1 MASEDNLDLVVQLN
15 HPAKQKK
22 NHWTSKGAND
32 MNHLEVAAQTAPI
45 ETWTQLSDAGNET
58 QTMGGLED

>member
-1 MASEDNLDLVVQLN
+1 
-15 HPAKQKK
+15 
-22 NHWTSKGAND
+22 